1 MRLTLISRRNQM
13 NTAQPIRNLEDLK
26 NFKNYYKEII
36 DSRRNG
42 YAEIIG
48 ER

>member
-1 MRLTLISRRNQM
+1 M
-13 NTAQPIRNLEDLK
+13 NTRVTQYQVCYIYDQYFRKTVN
-26 NFKNYYKEII
+26 YKEII